1 MAPEPGGEF
10 GADLRLLVAAA
21 EAAGEIALK
30 AFRGIYESWEK
41 PGQGPV
47 TAVDLEIDRMLRA
60 ELMAARPDYGWLSE
74 ESRGDTDLTGRERVF
89 ILDPID
95 GTRAFM
101 AGKEGWGPALA
112 VAERGRVIAGAMRL
126 PARAETYAAAL
137 GAGATLDGGAI
148 RASARS
154 ALRGAR
160 TLVASSQ
167 LKPELWPG
175 GPPPVARHFR
185 PSLAWRLCLVAAG
198 SFDLM
203 VTLRDAWEWDIAAGS
218 LIATE
223 AGVVVTDREGGPLE
237 FSRHPA
243 RAAGV
248 IAAPAPL
255 HRAVLALRRAD

>member
-1 MAPEPGGEF
+1 MPDAE
-10 GADLRLLVAAA
+10 ADLALLTGAA

-30 AFRGIYESWEK
+30 AFGGDYESWEK

-47 TAVDLEIDRMLRA
+47 TAADLAVDRMLRA
-60 ELMAARPDYGWLSE
+60 ELAAARPGYGWLSE
-74 ESRGDTDLTGRERVF
+74 ESGGDEDLNRRQRVF
-89 ILDPID
+89 IVDPID

-101 AGKEGWGPALA
+101 SGQEGWGTALA
-112 VAERGRVIAGAMRL
+112 VAERGRVIAGVMRL

-137 GAGATLDGGAI
+137 GGGATVNGRPVRASRRRVLAGARVLISKT
-148 RASARS
+148 
-154 ALRGAR
+154 
-160 TLVASSQ
+160 Q
-167 LKPELWPG
+167 MKPELWPA

-198 SFDLM
+198 VFDAM

-223 AGVVVTDREGGPLE
+223 AGAAVTDREGGPLV

-243 RAAGV
+243 RALGV
-248 IAAPAPL
+248 IAAPEPL
-255 HRAVLALRRAD
+255 HAGLMRLRRAD